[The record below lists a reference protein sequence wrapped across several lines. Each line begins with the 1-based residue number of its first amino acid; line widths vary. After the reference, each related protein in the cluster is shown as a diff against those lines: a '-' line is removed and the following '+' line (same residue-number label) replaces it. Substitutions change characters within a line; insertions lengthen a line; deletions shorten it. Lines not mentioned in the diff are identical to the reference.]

1 MQRTLTEGSIP
12 RGLFKFSLPILF
24 ANILQSLN
32 GSVNSVWVGRFL
44 GEAALTA
51 TSNANTVMFLLIGAA
66 FGVALAATILIGQ
79 SIGANN
85 LRETKRVVGT
95 SATFFAGISVAMAI
109 TGLLLCRPLL
119 IAMSTPPDSLALAVA
134 YMRVI
139 FLALPFLYLYAFVMA
154 VLRGA
159 GDSKT
164 PFYFMLLSVGIDIAL
179 NPVFIF
185 GFGPIPR
192 LGIAGSALATF
203 VAQVVSLTALIRHL
217 YRRKHVLCLHQDELA
232 YLKIDWSIIGT
243 LVRKGV
249 PMSAQMLVI
258 SLSAVFMITLVN
270 RFGVDTTA
278 AFGAA
283 MQIWN
288 YIQMPAFAVAMG
300 VSAMTAQNV
309 GARKWDRVTRIAGV
323 GVLYSV
329 LLTGS
334 IVLVIGLLAQQI
346 FALFL
351 PVGSAALHIG
361 THLNRIV
368 SPSFIFFGI
377 SVALF
382 GVVRATGA
390 VIAPLV
396 VLTISMLVVRFPLAW
411 FFLDKYQADAV
422 WWSFPVSSA
431 LAATLAAGYYRLG
444 GWRHAHMLPEPAKQ
458 RSSASPELRIRSGA
472 PLGAESRPVDS
483 SSGALAMQTRTL
495 GRGGP
500 TVSALGLGCMG
511 MSEFYGEHDDR
522 ESLATLKQALDVGVN
537 FLDTADMYGPY
548 TNEELVGRAVRG
560 RRGDAFI
567 ATKFGFVREANN
579 PGARAIDARPERVP
593 VACEGSLKRLGVEQ
607 IDLYYLHRVDPSV
620 PIEDTVGAMAQ
631 LVKAGKVRFL
641 GLSEVSPQTLE
652 RAHRVHPITA
662 LQSEYSLWTRD
673 PEDGVLA
680 MCEKLGVGFVP
691 YSPLG
696 RGFLTGALR
705 SAEDFAAD
713 DYRRLNPRFQGENFA
728 RNLALVEKVKTLA
741 HDKGCT
747 PAQLALAWV
756 LAQGEHVVPIPG
768 TRRVRNL
775 EENLGALK
783 VHLSSVDLATIE
795 AVFPPG
801 IPAGA
806 RYAEGMMRFV
816 RA

>member
-1 MQRTLTEGSIP
+1 MQRSLTEGSIP

-95 SATFFAGISVAMAI
+95 SATFFLGISVAMAI

-164 PFYFMLLSVGIDIAL
+164 PFYFMLLSVGIDIVL

-185 GFGPIPR
+185 GLGPIPR
-192 LGIAGSALATF
+192 FGIAGSALATF
-203 VAQVVSLTALIRHL
+203 VAQAVSLTALIRHL

-232 YLKIDWSIIGT
+232 YLKIDWSIVGT
-243 LVRKGV
+243 LIKKGI

-283 MQIWN
+283 LQIWN

-309 GARKWDRVTRIAGV
+309 GARKWTRVTRIAGV

-334 IVLVIGLLAQQI
+334 IVLLIELLDSAV
-346 FALFL
+346 FGLFL
-351 PVGSAALHIG
+351 PAGSAALGIA
-361 THLNRIV
+361 THMNRIV
-368 SPSFIFFGI
+368 TGSFIFFGI

-390 VIAPLV
+390 VMAPLV
-396 VLTISMLVVRFPLAW
+396 ILTVSLLVVRFPLAQV
-411 FFLDKYQADAV
+411 LLERYHADAV
-422 WWSFPVSSA
+422 WWSFPVSSV
-431 LAATLAAGYYRLG
+431 LAAILAALYYRYG
-444 GWRHAHMLPEPAKQ
+444 GWRHAHML
-458 RSSASPELRIRSGA
+458 SA
-472 PLGAESRPVDS
+472 V
-483 SSGALAMQTRTL
+483 
-495 GRGGP
+495 
-500 TVSALGLGCMG
+500 
-511 MSEFYGEHDDR
+511 
-522 ESLATLKQALDVGVN
+522 
-537 FLDTADMYGPY
+537 
-548 TNEELVGRAVRG
+548 
-560 RRGDAFI
+560 
-567 ATKFGFVREANN
+567 
-579 PGARAIDARPERVP
+579 
-593 VACEGSLKRLGVEQ
+593 
-607 IDLYYLHRVDPSV
+607 
-620 PIEDTVGAMAQ
+620 
-631 LVKAGKVRFL
+631 
-641 GLSEVSPQTLE
+641 
-652 RAHRVHPITA
+652 
-662 LQSEYSLWTRD
+662 
-673 PEDGVLA
+673 
-680 MCEKLGVGFVP
+680 
-691 YSPLG
+691 
-696 RGFLTGALR
+696 
-705 SAEDFAAD
+705 
-713 DYRRLNPRFQGENFA
+713 
-728 RNLALVEKVKTLA
+728 
-741 HDKGCT
+741 T
-747 PAQLALAWV
+747 P
-756 LAQGEHVVPIPG
+756 
-768 TRRVRNL
+768 
-775 EENLGALK
+775 
-783 VHLSSVDLATIE
+783 
-795 AVFPPG
+795 
-801 IPAGA
+801 
-806 RYAEGMMRFV
+806 
-816 RA
+816 